1 MITYLVKRLLEMI
14 PTLFGITLISFFIIH
29 LAPGKPT
36 DIYTELNPKI
46 TPEAREKLNKYYGL
60 DKPIIAQY
68 GIWLK
73 RLLRLDFGESFS
85 SDRRPVMEKIWDT
98 KQPLFQRRLFVT
110 FMINLL
116 AMIIIFLI
124 AIPIGISSAGRQNSL
139 YDKIMTT
146 IVFIGF
152 AIPSFWLALLLMI
165 FFGVHLHWLPIA
177 GLKSMNFDSLS
188 LFGKMWDVSKHLMLP
203 LFVSAFGGLAADSRF
218 MRSSMLEV
226 IRQDYI
232 TVARAKGLPERK
244 VIYGHALKNALLP
257 IITLMGLSV
266 GGLIGGSVI
275 FENIFGIPGMGQLF
289 YMSVMTRDYP
299 LVMCILTIGAV
310 LTLLGNLLADIGYM
324 IADPRIR
331 TRQGHG

>member
-1 MITYLVKRLLEMI
+1 MLTYLTKRLFEMI

-36 DIYTELNPKI
+36 DIFTELNPKI
-46 TPEAREKLNKYYGL
+46 TPEAREKLDKYYGL
-60 DKPIIAQY
+60 DKPIVVQY
-68 GIWLK
+68 GIWIK
-73 RLLRLDFGESFS
+73 RIAKLDFGESFS
-85 SDRRPVMEKIWDT
+85 SDRRPVIEKIWDR
-98 KQPLFQRRLFVT
+98 KQPIIQRRLFIT

-116 AMIIIFLI
+116 SMVIIFII
-124 AIPIGISSAGRQNSL
+124 AIPIGISSATHQYSL
-139 YDKIMTT
+139 YDKITTT
-146 IVFIGF
+146 IVFFGF
-152 AIPSFWLALLLMI
+152 AMPSFWLALLLMI
-165 FFGVHLHWLPIA
+165 LFGVHLHWLPIA

-188 LFGKMWDVSKHLMLP
+188 LAGKVWDVFKHLMLP
-203 LFVSAFGGLAADSRF
+203 IFVSAFGGLAGDSRF

-232 TVARAKGLPERK
+232 TVARAKGLPERT
-244 VIYGHALKNALLP
+244 VIYRHAFRNALLP

-266 GGLIGGSVI
+266 PGLIGGSVI

-299 LVMCILTIGAV
+299 MVMCILTIGAV
-310 LTLLGNLLADIGYM
+310 LTLVGNLLADVGYM

-331 TRQGHG
+331 AR

>member
-1 MITYLVKRLLEMI
+1 MV

-36 DIYTELNPKI
+36 DIFTELNPKI
-46 TPEAREKLNKYYGL
+46 TPEAREKLDKYYGL
-60 DKPIIAQY
+60 DKPIVVQY
-68 GIWLK
+68 GIWIERISK
-73 RLLRLDFGESFS
+73 LDFGESFS
-85 SDRRPVMEKIWDT
+85 SDRRPVIEKIWDK
-98 KQPLFQRRLFVT
+98 KQPLIQRRLFIT

-116 AMIIIFLI
+116 SMVIIFII
-124 AIPIGISSAGRQNSL
+124 AIPIGISSATHQYSL
-139 YDKIMTT
+139 YDKITTT
-146 IVFIGF
+146 IVFFGF
-152 AIPSFWLALLLMI
+152 AMPSFWLALLLMI
-165 FFGVHLHWLPIA
+165 LFGVHLHWLPIA

-188 LFGKMWDVSKHLMLP
+188 LAEKVWDVFKHLMLP
-203 LFVSAFGGLAADSRF
+203 IFVSAFGGLAGDSRF

-232 TVARAKGLPERK
+232 TVARAKGLPERT
-244 VIYGHALKNALLP
+244 VIYRHAFRNALLP

-266 GGLIGGSVI
+266 PGLIGGSVI

-299 LVMCILTIGAV
+299 MVMCILTIGAV
-310 LTLLGNLLADIGYM
+310 LTLVGNLLADVGYM

-331 TRQGHG
+331 AK